1 LIGIFGIRDPV
12 RPEVPEA
19 IRVCKR
25 AGITVRMC
33 TGDNIRTAKAIA
45 INCNLIPRETYLMD
59 AKLKSG
65 AASNVIIKGEELGPS
80 ISQHFEEAGKARPKV
95 LNGPIVG
102 MEGQL
107 FREMVTLDEP
117 EEDGNQINRRVLDK
131 LWPQLRV
138 MARCAPRDKYIL
150 VRGMMESGLYL
161 KKRQGKFRP
170 DGSENPYFK
179 KVGFGRYKE
188 VVAVTGD
195 GTNDAP
201 ALAKADVGFAMGLA
215 GTEVAKRASKIVLMD
230 DNFTSIVFA
239 VKWGRNIY
247 DSICKFLQFQLTVNV
262 TAIGVAFLGAVV
274 VGNTPLKAV
283 QLLWVNMIMD
293 SLASLALATEPPQDA
308 LLNRKPIGSDK
319 PILTKRIW
327 RFIITSSIYQCVV
340 LLLLLFKPSWF
351 GIEEPYGTDVDDIT
365 IHYTMIFTVFVF
377 MQIFNEINSRMLQD
391 EVNVFGHITEN
402 PIFCFIFV
410 FTLVMQFFMTQY
422 GGLVMSTQELSFDQW
437 AVCMGLSVGALVWGV
452 LCRLCIRPAVFDCL
466 TKKNSAEDEE
476 DKIRQFQASMNN
488 NEVKGTM
495 TIEQVMRQEQDR
507 FF

>member
-1 LIGIFGIRDPV
+1 
-12 RPEVPEA
+12 
-19 IRVCKR
+19 
-25 AGITVRMC
+25 
-33 TGDNIRTAKAIA
+33 
-45 INCNLIPRETYLMD
+45 
-59 AKLKSG
+59 
-65 AASNVIIKGEELGPS
+65 
-80 ISQHFEEAGKARPKV
+80 
-95 LNGPIVG
+95 
-102 MEGQL
+102 
-107 FREMVTLDEP
+107 
-117 EEDGNQINRRVLDK
+117 
-131 LWPQLRV
+131 
-138 MARCAPRDKYIL
+138 
-150 VRGMMESGLYL
+150 
-161 KKRQGKFRP
+161 
-170 DGSENPYFK
+170 
-179 KVGFGRYKE
+179 
-188 VVAVTGD
+188 
-195 GTNDAP
+195 
-201 ALAKADVGFAMGLA
+201 
-215 GTEVAKRASKIVLMD
+215 LMD